1 MLRPLQHVLHCT
13 IAMHW
18 AAAEDMLDLLLQ
30 YDLHIPHTG
39 IFPAAKGRQ
48 QLHLH
53 WDYPANITESCLSC
67 PCSTFCTELR
77 CPHLQRSHMKGLLQ
91 NTFCTPPAPTARQS
105 PTAQGGQLQ
114 WCSCCTAVP
123 CG

>member
-30 YDLHIPHTG
+30 YDLHTG

-53 WDYPANITESCLSC
+53 WDYPANQDHACPAPAARSALSC
-67 PCSTFCTELR
+67 AAPICS
-77 CPHLQRSHMKGLLQ
+77 
-91 NTFCTPPAPTARQS
+91 APT
-105 PTAQGGQLQ
+105 
-114 WCSCCTAVP
+114 
-123 CG
+123 